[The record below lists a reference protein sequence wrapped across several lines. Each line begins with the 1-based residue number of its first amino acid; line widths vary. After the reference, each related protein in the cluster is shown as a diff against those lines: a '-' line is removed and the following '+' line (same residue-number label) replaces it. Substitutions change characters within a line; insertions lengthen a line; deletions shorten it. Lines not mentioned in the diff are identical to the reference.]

1 MSRAAVVDPE
11 VAAVIA
17 SWTPTKFVPAEQAEL
32 VLSTA
37 RAWVTTTVPSSVG
50 DASRLLSTVV
60 GLMVWVHS
68 SVGDL
73 SAETVL
79 CPTNTELWVIEENKH
94 RTRVWRSTARACLR
108 RVGRAVNPDGWP
120 AVPQPLS
127 RSEPQIPYSTSEE
140 QTFKLI
146 AGLTGYKN
154 RPARMWIAAGSLGA
168 GLSGSE
174 LGAAHVDDVVEV
186 DGRLAIRVRGRNPR
200 IVPVRACWT
209 DTLNQAVEATKAV
222 QPADSR
228 FIALESRKAVYRFV
242 AGIAAVGGSPL
253 RLSRARATWLTAHLT
268 ACTPLAVLRIVA
280 GPLSMSTLDGLVD
293 AATETLTADT
303 AYLRGFGP

>member
-1 MSRAAVVDPE
+1 M
-11 VAAVIA
+11 IA
-17 SWTPTKFVPAEQAEL
+17 GWTPVKFVPGEQAEL

-37 RAWVTTTVPSSVG
+37 RTWVTATAPSSVG
-50 DASRLLSTVV
+50 DASRLLSAVV

-68 SVGDL
+68 SVGDF

-94 RTRVWRSTARACLR
+94 RSRVWRSTARACLR

-127 RSEPQIPYSTSEE
+127 RPEPQIPYSTSEA

-168 GLSGSE
+168 GLAGSE

-186 DGRLAIRVRGRNPR
+186 DGRLTIQVRGRNPR

-209 DTLNQAVEATKAV
+209 DTLNQAVEATKAA

-228 FIALESRKAVYRFV
+228 FVALESRKAVYGIV
-242 AGIAAVGGSPL
+242 AGIAAVNGTPL

-268 ACTPLAVLRIVA
+268 ACTPLAVLRIIA

-303 AYLRGFGP
+303 AYLQGFGP